1 MCVIHTTWRPAAML
15 ACSVVIA
22 AAVGCVTAGDPP
34 ADDASASSRTSP
46 TLIAPLRVSPRG
58 DLEVHPDFLQLLWT
72 SSPGATQYQV
82 FLGPDTNPPLLA
94 TVRSNN
100 YTVRDLTDCTKYYWR
115 VVAINDDGE
124 AVSTATWSFQTR
136 CPEGS

>member
-1 MCVIHTTWRPAAML
+1 MSKLHAPQRTASMLVLAAAMVCV
-15 ACSVVIA
+15 A
-22 AAVGCVTAGDPP
+22 GCVTTGEPL

-58 DLEVHPDFLQLLWT
+58 DLKVHPDFLQLLWT
-72 SSPGATQYQV
+72 SSPGATEYQV
-82 FLGPDTNPPLLA
+82 FLGPDTNPPLLV

-115 VVAINDDGE
+115 VVAINAEGE
-124 AVSTATWSFQTR
+124 SVSTAMWSFETR
-136 CPEGS
+136 CPD